1 MGLVG
6 TSAGALIRR
15 LTPVDDNYSPEPEAG
30 EERYGNGGNGGSGM
44 GHRMTALENRM
55 GSVENRMSTLE
66 TRIGTVENRLTAVE
80 VRMEG
85 LVTKEDLEKVKNSI
99 WLAASVTVSFVIVIM
114 SFMVAIIKFL

>member
-80 VRMEG
+80 VRMES
-85 LVTKEDLEKVKNSI
+85 LATKEDLEKARNSI
-99 WLAASVTVSFVIVIM
+99 WQAVWLATSVIVAA
-114 SFMVAIIKFL
+114 MVVVIKFL